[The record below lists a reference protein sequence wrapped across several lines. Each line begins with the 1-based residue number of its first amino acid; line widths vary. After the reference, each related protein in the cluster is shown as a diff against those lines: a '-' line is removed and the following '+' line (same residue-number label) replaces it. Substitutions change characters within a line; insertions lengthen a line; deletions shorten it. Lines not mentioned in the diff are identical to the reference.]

1 MGGVGLSHKKRIW
14 QPKARKCSLC
24 RELKPIKDKISG
36 ATDPNK
42 KECSRFGWEITND
55 LAAKTA
61 VCRIE
66 IGRKR
71 RPHTPKRGGK
81 KKK

>member
-1 MGGVGLSHKKRIW
+1 MSHKKRIW
-14 QPKARKCSLC
+14 NPKAKKCSLC
-24 RELKPIKDKISG
+24 RELKPIKDKASNSV
-36 ATDPNK
+36 DPNK
-42 KECSRFGWEITND
+42 KLCEKFGWEIPNE

-66 IGRKR
+66 TGRKR
-71 RPHTPKRGGK
+71 RPHIPKRGGK